1 MNYPAR
7 QAFPEP
13 AAAPAPPPVSSLED
27 TGLSRD
33 LLTSLLLKTLYQRAG
48 ATGFELVDAMALPF
62 SIVDELLRD
71 LQYDH
76 LVEIREADGP
86 TRTNHRFT
94 LTSVGR
100 ERAMQELVANRYV
113 GPAPVPLPQYVE
125 WVERQSMSNVLID
138 RGRLEE
144 ALDGLVLADEL
155 LELVGPAV
163 NSGKSMFLYGE
174 PGNGKTRI
182 AQAVADMFGEAFYVP
197 HAVELDGLLMVLFDP
212 VHHKPID
219 PASEVRSGPTIV
231 RDVPQHDRRFVR
243 VRRPVVTAGG
253 ELNLEH
259 LDLRYDAFAR
269 TYQAPIHLKA
279 NGGIMF
285 VDDLGRQRVSPRE
298 LLNRWIV
305 PLEHRVD
312 HLSLHNG
319 KTITMPFDCLV
330 VFATNIEPAEL
341 VEEAFLRRIH
351 YKIHVP
357 DPEPD
362 QFDRIFSDCCNQ
374 LGLDFDPAAPELI
387 RREYYATGHAQPRGC
402 HPRDILGHLHDIAR
416 FQGLTPSLSPELLRR
431 ACDSVFVPVE
441 RPTTASQTPEVNE
454 P

>member
-1 MNYPAR
+1 MNYPAQR
-7 QAFPEP
+7 AFPET
-13 AAAPAPPPVSSLED
+13 AAAPAPPPVSSLEE
-27 TGLSRD
+27 TGLSRE

-48 ATGFELVDAMALPF
+48 ASGFELGDAMALPF

-76 LVEIREADGP
+76 MVEIREADGP
-86 TRTNHRFT
+86 TRTAFRFN
-94 LTSVGR
+94 LTSLGR
-100 ERAMQELVANRYV
+100 ERALEELAANRYV

-125 WVERQSMSNVLID
+125 WVERQSMSSLRVD
-138 RGRLEE
+138 RSRLDD
-144 ALDGLVLADEL
+144 ALEDLVLADDL
-155 LELVGPAV
+155 LELLGPAV
-163 NSGKSMFLYGE
+163 NSAKSIFLYGE
-174 PGNGKTRI
+174 SGNGKTRI
-182 AQAVADMFGEAFYVP
+182 AQAVAGLFGEAFYVP
-197 HAVELDGLLMVLFDP
+197 YAVELDGLLMVLFDP
-212 VHHKPID
+212 VHHKPMD
-219 PASEVRSGPTIV
+219 PASQARSGPTIV

-253 ELNLEH
+253 ELDLPH
-259 LDLRYDAFAR
+259 LDLRYDPFAR

-312 HLSLHNG
+312 YLSLHNG

-330 VFATNIEPAEL
+330 VFATNIEPAQL
-341 VEEAFLRRIH
+341 VEEAFLRRMH

-362 QFDRIFSDCCNQ
+362 QYDRIFSNCCDQ
-374 LGLDFDPAAPELI
+374 LGIDFDPAAPELV
-387 RREYYATGHAQPRGC
+387 RREYYATGRAEPRGC
-402 HPRDILGHLHDIAR
+402 HPRDILGHLRDIATFR
-416 FQGLTPSLSPELLRR
+416 GLPPSLSPELLRR
-431 ACDSVFVPVE
+431 ACDSVFVPVG
-441 RPTTASQTPEVNE
+441 RPATASRTSEVRE

>member
-1 MNYPAR
+1 VNNPAR
-7 QAFPEP
+7 EVVPEP
-13 AAAPAPPPVSSLED
+13 AAALVPAPITSLEE

-48 ATGFELVDAMALPF
+48 ATGFELGDALALPF
-62 SIVDELLRD
+62 AIVDELLRD

-86 TRTNHRFT
+86 TRTAFRFA
-94 LTSVGR
+94 LTSKGR
-100 ERAMQELVANRYV
+100 ENAMGELVANRYV

-125 WVERQSMSNVLID
+125 WVQKQSMSNMRID
-138 RGRLEE
+138 RSRLED
-144 ALDGLVLADEL
+144 ALDELVLPDDLIEL
-155 LELVGPAV
+155 IGPAL
-163 NSGKSMFLYGE
+163 NSAKSMFLYGE

-182 AQAVADMFGEAFYVP
+182 AQAVADIFGEAFYVP

-212 VHHKPID
+212 VHHKPMD
-219 PASEVRSGPTIV
+219 APAGSQAGPTIV

-253 ELNLEH
+253 ELALEH
-259 LDLRYDAFAR
+259 LDLRYDSFAR

-319 KTITMPFDCLV
+319 KTITVPFDTLV
-330 VFATNIEPAEL
+330 VFATNIEPAQL

-362 QFDRIFSDCCNQ
+362 QYDRIFSDCCDQ
-374 LGLDFDPAAPELI
+374 IGLDFDPAAPELV
-387 RREYYATGHAQPRGC
+387 RREYYATGRAQPRGC
-402 HPRDILGHLHDIAR
+402 HPRDILGHLRDIAQ
-416 FQGLTPSLSPELLRR
+416 FQGLPVSLSPDLLRR

-441 RPTTASQTPEVNE
+441 RSASASRTAEVLE
-454 P
+454 S